1 MRMEWDRIGRN
12 KGCFRAARDPEKRLR
27 RRRAKRRVAREKE
40 KERERERTNTLTVV
54 AFSRSLFAKI
64 LAIRGQS

>member
-1 MRMEWDRIGRN
+1 MAGTRGASEPLQRPGEKAEGKEEACG
-12 KGCFRAARDPEKRLR
+12 KG
-27 RRRAKRRVAREKE
+27 
-40 KERERERTNTLTVV
+40 ERERERMNTLTVV

>member
-1 MRMEWDRIGRN
+1 MLQSRSRPG
-12 KGCFRAARDPEKRLR
+12 EK
-27 RRRAKRRVAREKE
+27 AEKE
-40 KERERERTNTLTVV
+40 EGKEEGCEGKRKRERERTNTLTVV

>member
-1 MRMEWDRIGRN
+1 MLQSRSRPG
-12 KGCFRAARDPEKRLR
+12 EKAEGR
-27 RRRAKRRVAREKE
+27 RRRAKRRVVGKRGK
-40 KERERERTNTLTVV
+40 KREREREMNTLTVV

>member
-1 MRMEWDRIGRN
+1 MLQSRSRPG
-12 KGCFRAARDPEKRLR
+12 EKAEGR
-27 RRRAKRRVAREKE
+27 RRRAKRRVVGKRGK
-40 KERERERTNTLTVV
+40 KRERERERERMNTLTVV